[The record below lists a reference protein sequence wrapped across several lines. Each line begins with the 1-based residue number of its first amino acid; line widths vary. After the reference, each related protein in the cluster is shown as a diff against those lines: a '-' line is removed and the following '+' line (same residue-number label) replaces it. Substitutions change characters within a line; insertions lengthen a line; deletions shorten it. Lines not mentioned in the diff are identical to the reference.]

1 MTQASESTQSSSVEQ
16 HLNRILGAVKSLSPV
31 AMPLALAL
39 GRTLA
44 VDVVAQVDVPSFD
57 NSAMDGY
64 AVRRS
69 DFLGAT
75 ADAAVQLRVVGDVPA
90 GSGSNPPLEAGDRK
104 SVV

>member
-69 DFLGAT
+69 DFLG
-75 ADAAVQLRVVGDVPA
+75 DAPVQLRVVGDIPA
-90 GSGSNPPLEAGDRK
+90 GSSANPRLLAGEAARI
-104 SVV
+104 